1 MLLDENAS
9 IWHDSQSIGA
19 QLKPGFGE
27 LRIALEIHRSVALK
41 HIDHE
46 SGELEPGGS
55 HLRFYKND
63 TIFIK
68 SF

>member
-27 LRIALEIHRSVALK
+27 LRIALEIHRFVALK
-41 HIDHE
+41 HIDHI

-55 HLRFYKND
+55 HLHFYENN